1 MRACAEGAARTL
13 RGMHCLVKA
22 VFQRGVATRMNKQ
35 AISASLSRFLRIL
48 VSVALIIT
56 LTPFTQAQVAFAD
69 SNTSESP
76 TSEVTVTADSET
88 ALNDEES
95 QATEEAESPDASD
108 LEVTEPDQELASLSD
123 TLTDK
128 PSEDIA
134 DDAEFAT
141 DEVVIVYEDDK
152 IELDEELPELADV
165 KESTIKDLGVVEQ
178 EVIAD
183 DLGSEGDVAIA
194 KIADDITVEEAV
206 DKLSSLDGV
215 AYVEPNYS
223 FGLDATYVNDTYFSN
238 QYYLQTACFLDAWD
252 QVRTNKAVQVAVLDS
267 GVRIDH
273 QDLRAQIN
281 TSLAY
286 DALNDRRL
294 TSSNVANG
302 GDSYGHGT
310 MVAGVLG
317 ATANNG
323 FGIAGAAYNN
333 VEIIP
338 VRVFE
343 GEKSNLSNIVVGLQY
358 VIEILRNGQAKN
370 LKVVNMSFGSTEA
383 NSAALHSLIN
393 SLYYNYGVVCV
404 CAAGNQGSTAS
415 YYPGDWN
422 ECFSVT
428 AITQYGTE
436 CSWSNYNSAKDIS
449 APGELIYTTSNTSTT
464 AIAQTEGTSFS
475 APLVSAACALLAI
488 ADPSADPRKIMTAI
502 QQSATKISNK
512 RPANGSAGA
521 LNTTAALALLTG
533 KNIVDLDAIS
543 VTATRG
549 INGQSYTL
557 VASGS
562 TLPNA
567 TSVQF
572 PVWSNVNGQDD
583 IHWYSGVKN
592 SRGDWVVSVPL
603 TNHKSH
609 GSYSV
614 HVYATFFGRQMF
626 VGSTSFSVAAPVT
639 SISGVANRANG
650 SITYTVTIS
659 SSIGISRV
667 QLPVWC
673 NSIGGQDDVRW
684 YDLTS
689 PTVSGSTYTYTKTIY
704 LSDHKYQSG
713 IYAAHLYAYDGIGVL
728 APLKVCN
735 LSNVQLPPITLD
747 YTHTTDGMVY
757 TITAR
762 GGYLPRASSVQVP
775 VWSTSGG
782 QDDIVWYR
790 ATKQLNGT
798 FVARAYISNHR
809 TAGEYLAHVYATFG
823 VDTAFMG
830 AMGFNVAGPTTAVH
844 ATHDMTN
851 GRIDYT
857 VTVNSS
863 YGIARVE
870 LPVWCS
876 TINGQDDIQWYT
888 LTSPKV
894 SGSTYVYTKTVYL
907 SNHRYQ
913 TGTYDAHVY
922 AYDSR
927 NILAPVSQLRRD
939 GIQLPPITLD
949 YTKSSDGMSYIVT
962 AKGGYL
968 SQATEV
974 QIPTWSVSN
983 GQDDVNWYRAARQY
997 DASYTARINLSF
1009 HKTAGQYLSHVYA
1022 RLGGEL
1028 IFMGSSSF
1036 NIANAATSIT
1046 ADKSPENGSITYKI
1060 TIDSERGVASGQL
1073 PVWCS
1078 TVGGQDDIVWYSLNQ
1093 PRVFGTSYIYDL
1105 TISMASHHAQIGTYT
1120 AHLYAYD
1127 RAGIPVAFSSINV
1140 GGMTVPPSDVL
1151 AKPISLV
1158 GVQPTYGI
1166 TVKGGIA
1173 SKASAVSVP
1182 VWSKTNGQD
1191 DIIWYTASRNSSGE
1205 WSVMVPIRNHKHLGT
1220 FIAHVYGIFSGEMV
1234 LLGST
1239 TFSQ

>member
-1 MRACAEGAARTL
+1 
-13 RGMHCLVKA
+13 
-22 VFQRGVATRMNKQ
+22 MNKQ

-48 VSVALIIT
+48 VSVALIVT
-56 LTPFTQAQVAFAD
+56 LIPFTQAQVAFAD

-76 TSEVTVTADSET
+76 ISEVAVTADSET

-95 QATEEAESPDASD
+95 QATEEAEALDASA

-123 TLTDK
+123 TLTNK

-165 KESTIKDLGVVEQ
+165 KESTMKDLGVVEQ

-194 KIADDITVEEAV
+194 KIADDVTVEEAV

-583 IHWYSGVKN
+583 IRWYSGVKN

-603 TNHKSH
+603 SNHRSH

-673 NSIGGQDDVRW
+673 NSTGGQDDIRW

-713 IYAAHLYAYDGIGVL
+713 YYAAHLYAYDGIGVL
-728 APLKVCN
+728 APIKTCDIT
-735 LSNVQLPPITLD
+735 NVQLPPITLG
-747 YTHTTDGMVY
+747 YTHTTDGMTYTVTARGGYLPRATSVQMPVWSLSGSQDDIVWYNAIRQSDGSYIARIPIANHRTAGEYAVHVYARFGPDQAFMGSTSFNVAGPTTTVSAITNRAQGNIVYTVTVSSSYGVSSIQLPVWCSSTGGQDDIRWYTLTSPTVTGSTYVYTKVVNLSDHKYQTGTYIGHVYAYDGRRIQAPVSASTMNGVQLPPITVGYTKQDGGMAY

-762 GGYLPRASSVQVP
+762 GGYLSQASSVQFP
-775 VWSTSGG
+775 IWSDRGG
-782 QDDIVWYR
+782 QDDI
-790 ATKQLNGT
+790 
-798 FVARAYISNHR
+798 
-809 TAGEYLAHVYATFG
+809 
-823 VDTAFMG
+823 
-830 AMGFNVAGPTTAVH
+830 
-844 ATHDMTN
+844 
-851 GRIDYT
+851 
-857 VTVNSS
+857 
-863 YGIARVE
+863 
-870 LPVWCS
+870 
-876 TINGQDDIQWYT
+876 
-888 LTSPKV
+888 
-894 SGSTYVYTKTVYL
+894 
-907 SNHRYQ
+907 
-913 TGTYDAHVY
+913 
-922 AYDSR
+922 
-927 NILAPVSQLRRD
+927 
-939 GIQLPPITLD
+939 
-949 YTKSSDGMSYIVT
+949 
-962 AKGGYL
+962 
-968 SQATEV
+968 
-974 QIPTWSVSN
+974 
-983 GQDDVNWYRAARQY
+983 NWYAATRQY
-997 DASYTARINLSF
+997 DASYVVRMNLAT
-1009 HKTAGQYLSHVYA
+1009 HHTAGKYLVHVYA
-1022 RLGGEL
+1022 TLGGNMVFL
-1028 IFMGSSSF
+1028 GSSSF
-1036 NIANAATSIT
+1036 EVEDVSTKIT
-1046 ADKSPENGSITYKI
+1046 AVHNADAGSIAY
-1060 TIDSERGVASGQL
+1060 TIAVTSERGIQRAQL

-1078 TVGGQDDIVWYSLNQ
+1078 SVGGQDDIIWYTLVNPSVSGN
-1093 PRVFGTSYIYDL
+1093 VYTYNL
-1105 TISMASHHAQIGTYT
+1105 TINMARHKAQEGTYI
-1120 AHLYAYD
+1120 AHAYVWD
-1127 RAGIPVAFSSINV
+1127 RADVRASVNVIETNSVERPTSSVSVEQSILAETSPVYTITIN
-1140 GGMTVPPSDVL
+1140 G
-1151 AKPISLV
+1151 
-1158 GVQPTYGI
+1158 GI
-1166 TVKGGIA
+1166 TGYA
-1173 SKASAVSVP
+1173 SSVLVP
-1182 VWSKTNGQD
+1182 VWSENNGQD
-1191 DIIWYTASRNSSGE
+1191 DIIWYPAHRSSDGS
-1205 WSVMVPIRNHKHLGT
+1205 WSTTVYARNHRHSGM
-1220 FIAHVYGIFSGEMV
+1220 FYVHVYGSFNGTQAFIGA
-1234 LLGST
+1234 T
-1239 TFSQ
+1239 TFSVS

>member
-1 MRACAEGAARTL
+1 MY
-13 RGMHCLVKA
+13 CLVMA

-48 VSVALIIT
+48 VSVALIVT
-56 LTPFTQAQVAFAD
+56 LIPFTQAQVAFAD

-76 TSEVTVTADSET
+76 ISEVAVTADSET

-95 QATEEAESPDASD
+95 QATEEAEALDASA

-123 TLTDK
+123 TLTNK

-165 KESTIKDLGVVEQ
+165 KESTMKDLGVVEQ

-194 KIADDITVEEAV
+194 KIADDVTVEEAV

-583 IHWYSGVKN
+583 IRWYSGVKN

-603 TNHKSH
+603 SNHRSH

-673 NSIGGQDDVRW
+673 NSTGGQDDIRW

-689 PTVSGSTYTYTKTIY
+689 PTVSGSTYMYTKTIY

-713 IYAAHLYAYDGIGVL
+713 YYAAHLYAYDGIEVL
-728 APLKVCN
+728 APIKTCDIT
-735 LSNVQLPPITLD
+735 NVQLPPITLG
-747 YTHTTDGMVY
+747 YTHTTDGMTY
-757 TITAR
+757 TVTAR
-762 GGYLPRASSVQVP
+762 GGYLPRATSVQMP
-775 VWSTSGG
+775 VWSLSGG
-782 QDDIVWYR
+782 QDDIVWYNAIR
-790 ATKQLNGT
+790 QSDGSYI
-798 FVARAYISNHR
+798 ARIPIANHR
-809 TAGEYLAHVYATFG
+809 TAGEYAVHVYARFG
-823 VDTAFMG
+823 SDQAFMG
-830 AMGFNVAGPTTAVH
+830 STSFNVEGLTTTVSAS
-844 ATHDMTN
+844 ANRAN
-851 GRIDYT
+851 GSITYT
-857 VTVNSS
+857 VTADSS
-863 YGIARVE
+863 FGISSMQIA
-870 LPVWCS
+870 VWCS
-876 TINGQDDIQWYT
+876 SVGGQDDLRWYT
-888 LTSPKV
+888 LTPTR
-894 SGSTYVYTKTVYL
+894 SGNSGAYTCTKTVYL
-907 SNHRYQ
+907 SDHRYQ
-913 TGTYDAHVY
+913 AGTYTAHVY
-922 AYDSR
+922 AFDKR
-927 NILAPVSQLRRD
+927 GIRAPISISTLSSV
-939 GIQLPPITLD
+939 QLPTIAIEC
-949 YTKSSDGMSYIVT
+949 TKQNDGMNYVVT

-968 SQATEV
+968 SQASSV
-974 QIPTWSVSN
+974 QFPIWSDRG
-983 GQDDVNWYRAARQY
+983 GQDDINWYAAMRQY
-997 DASYTARINLSF
+997 DASYVVRMNLAT
-1009 HKTAGQYLSHVYA
+1009 HHTAGKYLVHVYA
-1022 RLGGEL
+1022 TLGGSMVFL
-1028 IFMGSSSF
+1028 GSSSF
-1036 NIANAATSIT
+1036 EVEDVSTKIT
-1046 ADKSPENGSITYKI
+1046 AVHNADAGSIAY
-1060 TIDSERGVASGQL
+1060 TIAVTSERGIQRAQL

-1078 TVGGQDDIVWYSLNQ
+1078 SVGGQDDIVWYTLANPKVSGN
-1093 PRVFGTSYIYDL
+1093 VYTYNL
-1105 TISMASHHAQIGTYT
+1105 TINMARHKAQQGTYV
-1120 AHLYAYD
+1120 AHAYVWD
-1127 RAGIPVAFSSINV
+1127 RAAVLAPVATSEVKDVKRPSS
-1140 GGMTVPPSDVL
+1140 TVTATRNASSSL
-1151 AKPISLV
+1151 YPIYTITISK
-1158 GVQPTYGI
+1158 GI
-1166 TVKGGIA
+1166 SGNADSIL
-1173 SKASAVSVP
+1173 VP
-1182 VWSKTNGQD
+1182 VWSELNGQD
-1191 DIIWYTASRNSSGE
+1191 DIIWYPASRRADGS
-1205 WSVMVPIRNHKHLGT
+1205 WSVTVDLAKHKHLGA
-1220 FIAHVYGIFSGEMV
+1220 FVAHVYGVFSGNQVMV
-1234 LLGST
+1234 GSVA
-1239 TFSQ
+1239 FN